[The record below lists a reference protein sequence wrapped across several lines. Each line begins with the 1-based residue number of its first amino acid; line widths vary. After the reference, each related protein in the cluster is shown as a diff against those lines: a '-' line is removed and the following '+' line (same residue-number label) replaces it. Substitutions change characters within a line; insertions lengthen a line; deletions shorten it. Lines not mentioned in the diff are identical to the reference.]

1 MSPALR
7 VRLIISTH
15 RPRQGGRDVKPIY
28 PMLWFDTQAEEA
40 ANHYVAVFPD
50 AKING
55 LTRYGPAGPRAEGSV
70 MTVDLE
76 LNGGRFV
83 LLNGG
88 PEFAFNPSVSFVIEC
103 DGQAEVDTIWA
114 GLVDGG
120 QEQPCGWLQD
130 RYGVSWQVVPS
141 ALLEMLTDSDAQK
154 AERVNAAMLQVV
166 GKFDIASLRAA
177 FEGR

>member
-1 MSPALR
+1 M
-7 VRLIISTH
+7 
-15 RPRQGGRDVKPIY
+15 KPIY

-40 ANHYVAVFPD
+40 ANHYASIFPD

-55 LTRYGPAGPRAEGSV
+55 ISRYGTPGPGPEGQV

-76 LNGGRFV
+76 LNGRRFV

-88 PEFAFNPSVSFVIEC
+88 PEFPFNESVSFVVEC
-103 DGQAEVDTIWA
+103 ADQAEVDAVWA
-114 GLVDGG
+114 KLVDGG
-120 QEQPCGWLQD
+120 QEAPCGWLKD
-130 RYGVSWQVVPS
+130 RFGVSWQVVPT
-141 ALLEMLTDSDAQK
+141 ALLEMMSDPNAEK
-154 AERVNAAMLQVV
+154 AKRVNEAMLKVV

>member
-1 MSPALR
+1 M
-7 VRLIISTH
+7 
-15 RPRQGGRDVKPIY
+15 KPIY

-40 ANHYVAVFPD
+40 ANHYVSIFPD

-55 LTRYGPAGPRAEGSV
+55 ISRYGTPGPGPEGQV

-76 LNGGRFV
+76 LNGQRFV

-88 PEFAFNPSVSFVIEC
+88 PEFRFNESVSFVVEC
-103 DGQAEVDTIWA
+103 ADQAELDGVWA
-114 GLVDGG
+114 KLIDGG
-120 QEQPCGWLQD
+120 QEAPCGWLKD
-130 RYGVSWQVVPS
+130 RFGVSWQVVPT
-141 ALLEMLTDSDAQK
+141 ALFEMMSDPDREK
-154 AERVNAAMLQVV
+154 AERVNAAMLKVV